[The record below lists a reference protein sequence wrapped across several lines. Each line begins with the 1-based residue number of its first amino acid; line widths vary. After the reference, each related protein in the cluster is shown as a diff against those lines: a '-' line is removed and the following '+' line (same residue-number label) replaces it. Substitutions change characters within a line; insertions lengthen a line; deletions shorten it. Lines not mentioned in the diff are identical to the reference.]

1 MKGKNIIKNL
11 FKPRLKKVNYS
22 ICPVCNKR
30 LSYGMEPAHLLK
42 EHPDYK
48 SDWPDVIVDE
58 VMERNFNFLLW
69 VNIHPE
75 DMSTI
80 HLHLSASK

>member
-48 SDWPDVIVDE
+48 SDWPDVIVD
-58 VMERNFNFLLW
+58 
-69 VNIHPE
+69 
-75 DMSTI
+75 
-80 HLHLSASK
+80 